1 MSTTTVPAITDEK
14 APEDF
19 DDPVELAEHIS
30 ERFGVPWSHLERLGD
45 LITWLHMGWV
55 EECAENTRARLSDA
69 EQELCYI
76 ECLDN
81 PLEKPAEK

>member
-1 MSTTTVPAITDEK
+1 MSTTTVPAITEKK

-45 LITWLHMGWV
+45 LITWLHMGLGRGV
-55 EECAENTRARLSDA
+55 RREHSVRGSPMLSKNCATSSA
-69 EQELCYI
+69 
-76 ECLDN
+76 
-81 PLEKPAEK
+81 